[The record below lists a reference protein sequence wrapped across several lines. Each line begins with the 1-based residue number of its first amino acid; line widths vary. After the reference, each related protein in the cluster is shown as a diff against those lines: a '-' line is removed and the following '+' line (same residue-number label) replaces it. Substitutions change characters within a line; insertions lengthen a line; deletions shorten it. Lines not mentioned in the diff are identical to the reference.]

1 MGKTSRLCQRAAP
14 WLAGLLLLAACDP
27 MKRQVTYRVLSKANA
42 VDVTSV
48 NAYGE
53 SDDRIVKPPWTLSF
67 LAVPHSLLSVTAQ
80 AMGPRGEVSCA
91 ITVDGRTMQSAE
103 AKGEGSAA
111 ACSVEAP

>member
-1 MGKTSRLCQRAAP
+1 LRTTSRLCRRAAP
-14 WLAGLLLLAACDP
+14 FIAGLLLLSACDP

-42 VDVTSV
+42 VDVTSL

-53 SDDRIVKPPWTLSF
+53 SDERIVKPPWTLSF
-67 LAVPHSLLSVTAQ
+67 LAVPHALLSVTAQ

-91 ITVDGRTMQSAE
+91 ITVDGKTLQSAD

-111 ACSVEAP
+111 ACSFEAP